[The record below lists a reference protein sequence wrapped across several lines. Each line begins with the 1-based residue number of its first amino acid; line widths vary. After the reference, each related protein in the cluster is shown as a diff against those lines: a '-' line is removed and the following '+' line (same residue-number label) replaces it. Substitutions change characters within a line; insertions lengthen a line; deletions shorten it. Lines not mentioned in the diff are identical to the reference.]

1 MSIVDAITDVFEA
14 IGNWIV
20 TYMPQISSLFYTS
33 ENGLTLLG
41 TLAVIGLGISV
52 FFLLMGIIQRFLK
65 FQG

>member
-20 TYMPQISSLFYTS
+20 TYMPQISSLFYTA

-41 TLAVIGLGISV
+41 TLAVVGLGISV